1 MNQIKWKSCI
11 KENLITNFLAE
22 FYLQIRTVMR
32 YVVKGSYSQYKE
44 DVWVREIFLG
54 GGGKNQRNQV
64 C

>member
-54 GGGKNQRNQV
+54 GG
-64 C
+64 